1 MNCKGNELAII
12 KTRPSQHGSEHYGK
26 IVFITTLNP
35 DAGADRG
42 HFWNYEGALFNPKGE
57 RYESIKDSALKP
69 VGNPDEDAIDE
80 TLTWKCGKPPA
91 IDVIPANKIN
101 QKEKINA

>member
-12 KTRPSQHGSEHYGK
+12 KTRPSQHGYEHYGK
-26 IVFITTLNP
+26 IVFITTLSSIS
-35 DAGADRG
+35 DKRGA
-42 HFWNYEGALFNPKGE
+42 FWNYEGALFNPQGE

-69 VGNPDEDAIDE
+69 VGNPDEDAVDE

-91 IDVIPANKIN
+91 IDVNPANKIN
-101 QKEKINA
+101 QKEEVNA

>member
-12 KTRPSQHGSEHYGK
+12 TTRPSQYGSEHYGK
-26 IVFITTLNP
+26 IVFITTL
-35 DAGADRG
+35 DLGQRG
-42 HFWNYEGALFNPKGE
+42 HFWNYDGALYNPKGE
-57 RYESIKDSALKP
+57 RYESIKDSVLKP
-69 VGNPDEDAIDE
+69 IGNPDEDAIDE

-91 IDVIPANKIN
+91 IDVITANKIS